1 MRKTKS
7 NKPSGAANGVRR
19 KVDFIPAFLIVS
31 KNGVIRM
38 NPRYRGGE
46 RNVKE
51 SEKE

>member
-7 NKPSGAANGVRR
+7 NKPSGAANGVRC

-31 KNGVIRM
+31 KNGVVRM

-46 RNVKE
+46 RSDKV

>member
-1 MRKTKS
+1 MKS

-46 RNVKE
+46 RSDKVSGKE
-51 SEKE
+51 

>member
-1 MRKTKS
+1 MKS

-46 RNVKE
+46 RSVKE

>member
-1 MRKTKS
+1 MKRTKS
-7 NKPSGAANGVRR
+7 SKPSGAANGVRR

-46 RNVKE
+46 RSVKE
-51 SEKE
+51 SVKE